1 MTKYAIVLQLDH
13 CCKNFAT
20 KYYFTKGLMNITLL
34 KKLGLSE
41 KEVRV
46 YLGLLEYGASSVRSL
61 SGAIGLNRG
70 TVYDILKKLRD
81 FGLVSYYHH
90 KTKQK
95 FIAEDPGR
103 LAILVEREEQ
113 RINKIK
119 ADLGSLI
126 PELKSIQDKGSQ
138 GPTSKYYEDRAGIR
152 LILEDVLKSVANSNS
167 REYYIYSATNAS
179 EDIYCAYPGFT
190 NDRIKARVNVKAISL
205 AKGGSTSGMDERRW
219 LGTDE
224 DSATFCLIYSG
235 KLAYISRDNKGK
247 PVGVIIENKMIY
259 ETQKIIFLNL
269 WRLLKK

>member
-1 MTKYAIVLQLDH
+1 
-13 CCKNFAT
+13 
-20 KYYFTKGLMNITLL
+20 MNIILL
-34 KKLGLSE
+34 KKLGLSD
-41 KEVRV
+41 KEVKV

-61 SGAIGLNRG
+61 SAAVGLNRG

-81 FGLVSYYHH
+81 FGLVSYYQH

-95 FIAEDPGR
+95 FIAEDPSK
-103 LAILVEREEQ
+103 LAVLVEREEQ

-126 PELKSIQDKGSQ
+126 PELKSVQDKGGQ
-138 GPTSKYYEDRAGIR
+138 GPTSKYYEGKSGIR
-152 LILEDVLKSVANSNS
+152 LILEDVLKSVADSS
-167 REYYIYSATNAS
+167 KSEYYIYSATNAS
-179 EDIYCAYPGFT
+179 EDIYSAYPNFT
-190 NDRIKARVNVKAISL
+190 KDRIKARIKVKAISL
-205 AKGGSTSGMDERRW
+205 AKGGSTSGLDERRW

-259 ETQKIIFLNL
+259 ETQKIIFLQLWNL
-269 WRLLKK
+269 IKK